1 MENKLSR
8 AQFFQKTFLVT
19 NTTLEGILEMPF
31 FTLSNINIQ
40 FIKEE
45 FTLRSYT
52 IKKVLLTTSRVEL
65 IDKKKFAKTI
75 LDNIKVFI
83 VHVFSFRP
91 KSIYPNKKAQIAFLL
106 TKKVIIPDKYLDF
119 ANIFLKQQALV
130 LPE

>member
-19 NTTLEGILEMPF
+19 NTTLEGIFEMPF

-52 IKKVLLTTSRVEL
+52 IKKALLTTSRVEL

-83 VHVFSFRP
+83 VHVFSFKP
-91 KSIYPNKKAQIAFLL
+91 KSIYPNKEAQIAFLL